1 MNIEEKKAQLQ
12 KIADEFNQLIKS
24 SDRESAMPYL
34 YKFLANEEA
43 FGQYINIVFLNNTP
57 NLRFFDQTVLFV
69 LATDP
74 DVRQIMLG
82 KIAKHLGVKREEPK
96 KEEEP
101 KKPEAT
107 KELIPLKNDKNI
119 ISVTS
124 AGETFNEKEI
134 LAYRS
139 FYHFLAR
146 LVEINTGEGR
156 RYASKRALAKELG
169 VNSSYFH
176 VMKRLKRSM
185 PSELMHKFS
194 KALLG
199 SSRTLD
205 MVWFLFTCNEGKAGH
220 EI

>member
-96 KEEEP
+96 KEDERNEGEVA
-101 KKPEAT
+101 KGFD
-107 KELIPLKNDKNI
+107 ELFKTLVTIDGERFDKD
-119 ISVTS
+119 
-124 AGETFNEKEI
+124 KI
-134 LAYRS
+134 LSYPDFQSFLMMAINRS
-139 FYHFLAR
+139 
-146 LVEINTGEGR
+146 TGRGKMFQ
-156 RYASKRALAKELG
+156 SKRDLAEKVG
-169 VNSSYFH
+169 VSPSYF
-176 VMKRLKRSM
+176 SNM
-185 PSELMHKFS
+185 PSYKNGMPTDIMDTLSELLFNHPRV
-194 KALLG
+194 LLAIH
-199 SSRTLD
+199 LAFAD
-205 MVWFLFTCNEGKAGH
+205 KGK
-220 EI
+220 EEKR